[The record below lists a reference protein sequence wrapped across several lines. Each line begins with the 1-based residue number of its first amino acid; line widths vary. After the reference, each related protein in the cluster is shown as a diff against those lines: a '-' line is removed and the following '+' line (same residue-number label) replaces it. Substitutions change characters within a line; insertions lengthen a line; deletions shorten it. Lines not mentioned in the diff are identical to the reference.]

1 MPTAPSPIDLGK
13 LGEDLACCELQRRG
27 YAVLARRHR
36 TRYGEID
43 IVARDDD
50 TIVFVEVKARRTKR
64 YGGAVEAVTR
74 HKQRKVA
81 AMALDYL
88 ARADRLEARCRF
100 DVVAIDR
107 IGTDRPEIR
116 VIPNAFPAIGS

>member
-1 MPTAPSPIDLGK
+1 M
-13 LGEDLACCELQRRG
+13 
-27 YAVLARRHR
+27 
-36 TRYGEID
+36 
-43 IVARDDD
+43 
-50 TIVFVEVKARRTKR
+50 IVFVEVKARRTKR
-64 YGGAVEAVTR
+64 YGGAIEAVTR

-88 ARADRLEARCRF
+88 ARVNRLEARCRF

-107 IGTDRPEIR
+107 VGTDRPEIQ